1 MAFWFTLIGMVAFF
15 VLSEIFGKMHEKV
28 PYRSK
33 RETFF
38 NISGIASCVIAC
50 ILMAVAVC
58 MLIGVIVTN
67 AAMESQKAELK
78 QQHDILV
85 YQLEN
90 NLYDNDN
97 DLGLKDLYD
106 DISAYNSKV
115 AKGKVMQRDFWWG
128 IFYPNIY
135 DDLELIEYERGE

>member
-1 MAFWFTLIGMVAFF
+1 MVFWFTLIGMTAFF
-15 VLSEIFGKMHEKV
+15 VLLAVFAKMEKKA
-28 PYRSK
+28 PYCSK
-33 RETFF
+33 IETFF
-38 NISGIASCVIAC
+38 SISCITSGAIAVLCA
-50 ILMAVAVC
+50 
-58 MLIGVIVTN
+58 IGVFIMFLVIVTN
-67 AAMESQKAELK
+67 HSAMESTRADLEQR
-78 QQHDILV
+78 HDILV

-106 DISAYNSKV
+106 DISAYNSEV

>member
-1 MAFWFTLIGMVAFF
+1 MAFWLALIGMVAFF
-15 VLSEIFGKMHEKV
+15 ILMGFFVNMERKAPSW
-28 PYRSK
+28 SK
-33 RETFF
+33 KETFF
-38 NISGIASCVIAC
+38 SISQIVSGVIAVLC
-50 ILMAVAVC
+50 AITIFIMFL
-58 MLIGVIVTN
+58 VIVTN
-67 AAMESQKAELK
+67 NSAAESPKTELK

-97 DLGLKDLYD
+97 DLGLKDLYN

>member
-1 MAFWFTLIGMVAFF
+1 MAFWLALIGMVVFF
-15 VLSEIFGKMHEKV
+15 VLSAFFAKMHEKA

-38 NISGIASCVIAC
+38 NISGIASCVIAGFF
-50 ILMAVAVC
+50 IVVAFG
-58 MLIGVIVTN
+58 MLIGVIITN
-67 AAMESQKAELK
+67 SATESPKTELK

-97 DLGLKDLYD
+97 DLGLKDLYN

-135 DDLELIEYERGE
+135 DDLELIEYE

>member
-1 MAFWFTLIGMVAFF
+1 MAFWLTLIGTVAFF
-15 VLSEIFGKMHEKV
+15 VLLAIFATMHEKA

-38 NISGIASCVIAC
+38 KTSGIASCVITGV
-50 ILMAVAVC
+50 LMVVALF
-58 MLIGVIVTN
+58 MLVGVIITN
-67 AAMESQKAELK
+67 SAIESPKAELK

-135 DDLELIEYERGE
+135 DDLELIDYKRGE

>member
-1 MAFWFTLIGMVAFF
+1 MVFWFTLIGMTVFF
-15 VLSEIFGKMHEKV
+15 ILLAVFSKMEKKA

-33 RETFF
+33 KETFF
-38 NISGIASCVIAC
+38 NISGNTSCVIAVLC
-50 ILMAVAVC
+50 TIAVFI
-58 MLIGVIVTN
+58 MLLVIIVNNSSMKSTR
-67 AAMESQKAELK
+67 ADLEQR
-78 QQHDILV
+78 HDILV

-97 DLGLKDLYD
+97 DLGLKDLYN

>member
-1 MAFWFTLIGMVAFF
+1 MTFWLTLIGMVVFF
-15 VLSEIFGKMHEKV
+15 ILSVFFGKAHKKM

-33 RETFF
+33 RETYF
-38 NISGIASCVIAC
+38 NISEITSSVIA
-50 ILMAVAVC
+50 ISFAFIAFG
-58 MLIGVIVTN
+58 MLVGVIITN
-67 AAMESQKAELK
+67 SATESTRADLEQR
-78 QQHDILV
+78 HDILV

-97 DLGLKDLYD
+97 DLGLKDLYN
-106 DISAYNSKV
+106 DISAYNSEV

>member
-1 MAFWFTLIGMVAFF
+1 MIFWFTLIGMVVFF
-15 VLSEIFGKMHEKV
+15 VLLAVFAKMEKKA
-28 PYRSK
+28 PYCSK
-33 RETFF
+33 KETVFS
-38 NISGIASCVIAC
+38 ISCVTSGAIAVLC
-50 ILMAVAVC
+50 AIAVFI
-58 MLIGVIVTN
+58 MFLVIITN
-67 AAMESQKAELK
+67 NSATESPRTELK

-135 DDLELIEYERGE
+135 DDLELIKYERDR

>member
-1 MAFWFTLIGMVAFF
+1 MIFWSTLIGMTVFF
-15 VLSEIFGKMHEKV
+15 VLLAVFAKMEKEA
-28 PYRSK
+28 PYCSK
-33 RETFF
+33 KETVFS
-38 NISGIASCVIAC
+38 ISCITSGVIAVLC
-50 ILMAVAVC
+50 AIAV
-58 MLIGVIVTN
+58 LIMFLVIVTN
-67 AAMESQKAELK
+67 NSATESPKAELK
-78 QQHDILV
+78 QQYDILV

-135 DDLELIEYERGE
+135 DDLELIEYE

>member
-1 MAFWFTLIGMVAFF
+1 MAFWLTLIGMVVFF
-15 VLSEIFGKMHEKV
+15 VLTVIFAKMHEKA

-38 NISGIASCVIAC
+38 NISGITSCVIAS
-50 ILMAVAVC
+50 ILMVVAFG
-58 MLIGVIVTN
+58 MLIGVIITN
-67 AAMESQKAELK
+67 SAADSTRADLEQR
-78 QQHDILV
+78 HDILV

-97 DLGLKDLYD
+97 DLGLKDLYN
-106 DISAYNSKV
+106 DISAYNSKM
-115 AKGKVMQRDFWWG
+115 AKGKVMQRNFWWG

>member
-1 MAFWFTLIGMVAFF
+1 M
-15 VLSEIFGKMHEKV
+15 
-28 PYRSK
+28 RSP
-33 RETFF
+33 
-38 NISGIASCVIAC
+38 
-50 ILMAVAVC
+50 
-58 MLIGVIVTN
+58 
-67 AAMESQKAELK
+67 ESPKAELK
-78 QQHDILV
+78 QQYDILV

-135 DDLELIEYERGE
+135 DDLELIVYDWSE

>member
-1 MAFWFTLIGMVAFF
+1 MVFWSTLIGMTVFF
-15 VLSEIFGKMHEKV
+15 VLLAVFTKMEKKA
-28 PYRSK
+28 PYCSK
-33 RETFF
+33 KETVFS
-38 NISGIASCVIAC
+38 ISCITSGAIAVFIMF
-50 ILMAVAVC
+50 L
-58 MLIGVIVTN
+58 VIVTN
-67 AAMESQKAELK
+67 NSATESPKAELK
-78 QQHDILV
+78 QQYDILV

-135 DDLELIEYERGE
+135 DDLELIVYDWSE